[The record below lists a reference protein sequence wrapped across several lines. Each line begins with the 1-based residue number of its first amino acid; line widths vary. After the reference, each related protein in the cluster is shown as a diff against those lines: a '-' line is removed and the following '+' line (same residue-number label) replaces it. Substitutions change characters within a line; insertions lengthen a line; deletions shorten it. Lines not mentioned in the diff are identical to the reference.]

1 MAGFGKTG
9 KLWKQLWENGL
20 KSTTKINAAKA
31 GTRSHTEGVKSATQR
46 LKNFA
51 IFTGPRPVIAQYA
64 TRRSCTTGSA
74 LLMSLH
80 QTTKSTNGAVV
91 ETTLAS
97 VKPIRKSNTSI
108 LAGQLWKRGMQTG
121 GCPDCRRLAQKE
133 AATFSPLTT
142 IRSESTKQEGKR
154 PHHVDKPPSLHTKP
168 ADPSPAPRPQDGA
181 EHHSYFHLPDMQN
194 LHLPKLP
201 HRPTKQ
207 ELLEAASGFW
217 SRLRVRFKWLTIRS
231 VRPWN
236 VDDWSA
242 FVSWFVV
249 GHIVWILLGT
259 TTFISALIYAINT
272 IAAQG
277 TFNDAHTEDGCAD
290 R

>member
-1 MAGFGKTG
+1 MAGGFGKTA
-9 KLWKQLWENGL
+9 KLWTSLWESASR
-20 KSTTKINAAKA
+20 STSRTTYTAQGA
-31 GTRSHTEGVKSATQR
+31 TRSYSDGVKSATQR

-51 IFTGPRPVIAQYA
+51 TFSGNPNPVIAQYA
-64 TRRSCTTGSA
+64 TKRSFTSGSA
-74 LLMSLH
+74 LLMSIH
-80 QTTKSTNGAVV
+80 PREKHTSATVV
-91 ETTLAS
+91 DTTLTSA
-97 VKPIRKSNTSI
+97 KPSRESSTSL

-121 GCPDCRRLAQKE
+121 GCPDCRRIAQKE
-133 AATFSPLTT
+133 AASIAPLTT
-142 IRSESTKQEGKR
+142 IREGSTQHEGKATK
-154 PHHVDKPPSLHTKP
+154 PHYADKPPASHTKP
-168 ADPSPAPRPQDGA
+168 VDPAPVSPEQGQ
-181 EHHSYFHLPDMQN
+181 EPHSYFHLPDIHN
-194 LHLPKLP
+194 IHLPKLP

-207 ELLEAASGFW
+207 ELLGAASGFW

-249 GHIVWILLGT
+249 GHIVWILVGT

-277 TFNDAHTEDGCAD
+277 KPSSHFPVEN
-290 R
+290 

>member
-9 KLWKQLWENGL
+9 KLWAQLWENAL
-20 KSTTKINAAKA
+20 HNTTKTCATKA
-31 GTRSHTEGVKSATQR
+31 GTRSYSEGVKSATQR

-51 IFTGPRPVIAQYA
+51 TFTGPRPVIAQYA
-64 TRRSCTTGSA
+64 TRRSFTSGSA

-80 QTTKSTNGAVV
+80 QAQKTTNGAVA
-91 ETTLAS
+91 ETALGSSKPTRKPNASLLA
-97 VKPIRKSNTSI
+97 
-108 LAGQLWKRGMQTG
+108 AQLWGRGMQSG
-121 GCPDCRRLAQKE
+121 GCPDCRRIQQKD
-133 AATFSPLTT
+133 AATLAPLTI
-142 IRSESTKQEGKR
+142 IRSESTKHEYKK
-154 PHHVDKPPSLHTKP
+154 PHYVDKPPSSHTKP
-168 ADPSPAPRPQDGA
+168 ADPPPIPPAHEGGEP
-181 EHHSYFHLPDMQN
+181 HSYFHLPDM
-194 LHLPKLP
+194 HLPKLP

-259 TTFISALIYAINT
+259 TTFISAVIYAINT

-277 TFNDAHTEDGCAD
+277 SFISHVCTKEAYANCK
-290 R
+290 

>member
-1 MAGFGKTG
+1 MAGGFGKTG
-9 KLWKQLWENGL
+9 KLWASLCKSAT
-20 KSTTKINAAKA
+20 KSTIKPSYTAQGATGNY
-31 GTRSHTEGVKSATQR
+31 SEGVKSATQR

-51 IFTGPRPVIAQYA
+51 TFTSNPNPVIAQYA
-64 TRRSCTTGSA
+64 TKRSFTSGSA
-74 LLMSLH
+74 LLVSIH
-80 QTTKSTNGAVV
+80 QREKNKHIAVV
-91 ETTLAS
+91 ETTLTLT
-97 VKPIRKSNTSI
+97 KPSRKSNTS
-108 LAGQLWKRGMQTG
+108 LGAGQLWKRGMHTG
-121 GCPDCRRLAQKE
+121 GCPNCSRPIAVSQKE
-133 AATFSPLTT
+133 TASIAPLTT
-142 IRSESTKQEGKR
+142 IREGSTKHEGKATK
-154 PHHVDKPPSLHTKP
+154 PHYADKPPASHTKP
-168 ADPSPAPRPQDGA
+168 VDPPPVPPEQGQ
-181 EHHSYFHLPDMQN
+181 EQHSYFHLPDMHSI
-194 LHLPKLP
+194 HLPKLP

-249 GHIVWILLGT
+249 GHIVWILVGT

-277 TFNDAHTEDGCAD
+277 KTI
-290 R
+290 

>member
-9 KLWKQLWENGL
+9 KLWKQLWETAS
-20 KSTTKINAAKA
+20 KSTPKRAYTPLM
-31 GTRSHTEGVKSATQR
+31 TRGYAEGVKSATQSFR
-46 LKNFA
+46 DFA
-51 IFTGPRPVIAQYA
+51 TFTGPRPVIAQYA

-91 ETTLAS
+91 ETTLVSA
-97 VKPIRKSNTSI
+97 KPARKQNTSL
-108 LAGQLWKRGMQTG
+108 LAGELWRRGIH

-133 AATFSPLTT
+133 AANLAPLTT
-142 IRSESTKQEGKR
+142 IRSESTKHEGKK
-154 PHHVDKPPSLHTKP
+154 PHYVDKAPSSHTKP
-168 ADPSPAPRPQDGA
+168 VDPPATPPPQDSA
-181 EHHSYFHLPDMQN
+181 EPHSYFHLPDMHN

-207 ELLEAASGFW
+207 ELLAAASGFW

-277 TFNDAHTEDGCAD
+277 TFEGFSCMTKDCAHL
-290 R
+290 

>member
-1 MAGFGKTG
+1 MTG
-9 KLWKQLWENGL
+9 KLWKQLWETASKGTP
-20 KSTTKINAAKA
+20 KRVFSIECTTK
-31 GTRSHTEGVKSATQR
+31 GYSEGVRSATQR
-46 LKNFA
+46 GKSFA
-51 IFTGPRPVIAQYA
+51 TFTGPRTVIAQCA

-80 QTTKSTNGAVV
+80 QTTKSPNGAVV
-91 ETTLAS
+91 ETTLVSAKS
-97 VKPIRKSNTSI
+97 TRKQNTSL
-108 LAGQLWKRGMQTG
+108 LAGQLWRRSIH

-133 AATFSPLTT
+133 AANLAPLTT
-142 IRSESTKQEGKR
+142 IRSESTKHEGKKA
-154 PHHVDKPPSLHTKP
+154 HYIDKPPSPPTKP
-168 ADPSPAPRPQDGA
+168 NNSPPVPPPPQEGA
-181 EHHSYFHLPDMQN
+181 EHHSYFHLPDMHN

-207 ELLEAASGFW
+207 ELLAAASGFW

-236 VDDWSA
+236 MDDWSA
-242 FVSWFVV
+242 FISWFVV

-277 TFNDAHTEDGCAD
+277 TSKIYPHTADDGAN
-290 R
+290 